1 MQNIDTS
8 KVVALLKKNHLK
20 KQDLAAPLRTT
31 PQNVS
36 FKLNGKVKIDIY
48 DLKILCELFEIDT
61 GEVFDY
67 FVITDD

>member
-1 MQNIDTS
+1 MQNVDTS
-8 KVVALLKKNHLK
+8 RVVERLREKHLK
-20 KQDLAAPLRTT
+20 KKDLAAPLRTT

-36 FKLNGKVKIDIY
+36 FKLNGTSKFSVPEI
-48 DLKILCELFEIDT
+48 KILCDVLEIDT